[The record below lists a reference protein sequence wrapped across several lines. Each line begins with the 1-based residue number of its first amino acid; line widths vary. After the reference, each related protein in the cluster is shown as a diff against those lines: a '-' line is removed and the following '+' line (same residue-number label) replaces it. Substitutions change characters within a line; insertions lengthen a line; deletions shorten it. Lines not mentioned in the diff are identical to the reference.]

1 MRRMTLKTTKLYKWI
16 GIIVIL
22 VAGLIHLY
30 DAPGEFQDAPY
41 MGILFFAFFLGSI
54 VSAVGI
60 YRGELLWGWAL
71 GGLLSIGAIIGY
83 LISRTVGMPISGM
96 EDWGPP
102 LADFS
107 IFLELIFFTPF
118 IVSNPA
124 YVKKVG

>member
-1 MRRMTLKTTKLYKWI
+1 MKKTKLYKWI

-83 LISRTVGMPISGM
+83 LVSRTVGIPVSGV
-96 EDWGPP
+96 ENWGPL
-102 LADFS
+102 LAYFS
-107 IFLELIFFTPF
+107 IFLEVIYF
-118 IVSNPA
+118 ILFAGSRFPNLRKAQV
-124 YVKKVG
+124 